1 MHSTQI
7 DSKSNLSFSFHRE
20 RSFIGDRYSRGW
32 ERCHG
37 WDLIARA
44 VLWGAWSPC
53 IWEKGTRS
61 KANFIY
67 SDFLGLDIDNGLP
80 IAEAVEMF
88 RDTVHIIGT
97 TRNHQREK
105 KGVVADRYRIIIPW
119 ESRITCRR
127 EFESSLAAIGKKIDA
142 DSSGYDAARVFWP
155 CASIVSKIDPGPDWE
170 LATVT
175 APEPKREYEQRTAP
189 VTGIAEPET
198 KTYNFV
204 KRGVLWPNY
213 ERADSIFRSSLDLFR
228 CGYDHDTVLAMI
240 AKAPFNRN
248 EKDGREFN
256 FKTHVDGAW
265 KYFRKHLE
273 TP

>member
-20 RSFIGDRYSRGW
+20 RSFIGNRYSRGW

-53 IWEKGTRS
+53 IWENGTRS

-67 SDFLGLDIDNGLP
+67 SDFLGLDVDNGLP
-80 IAEAVEMF
+80 IDAAAEMF

-105 KGVVADRYRIIIPW
+105 NGVVADRYRIIIPW
-119 ESRITCRR
+119 ERRITCRR

-142 DSSGYDAARVFWP
+142 DSSGYDAARMFWP
-155 CASIVSKIDPGPDWE
+155 CTSIVSKIDPGLDLE
-170 LATVT
+170 LASVVEPEPPKEYRKRTNEHTGEIVLSKNIINFLTRGLVFGEGRNVSVFVT
-175 APEPKREYEQRTAP
+175 AKELFSCGQSEHE
-189 VTGIAEPET
+189 I
-198 KTYNFV
+198 
-204 KRGVLWPNY
+204 
-213 ERADSIFRSSLDLFR
+213 IDLIK
-228 CGYDHDTVLAMI
+228 G
-240 AKAPFNRN
+240 APFERKGFPDREIESTVRSAIKRN
-248 EKDGREFN
+248 
-256 FKTHVDGAW
+256 
-265 KYFRKHLE
+265 
-273 TP
+273 

>member
-7 DSKSNLSFSFHRE
+7 DPKSNLSFSFHRE

-67 SDFLGLDIDNGLP
+67 SDFLGLDVDNGLP

-88 RDTVHIIGT
+88 RDTVHLIGT

-119 ESRITCRR
+119 ERRITCRR

-142 DSSGYDAARVFWP
+142 DSSGYDAARIFWP
-155 CASIVSKIDPGPDWE
+155 CTSIVSKIDPGSDWE

-175 APEPKREYEQRTAP
+175 APEPKREYEPRINQHTGERMLSSNIINFLTRGLAFGEGRNISVFITALELFAS
-189 VTGIAEPET
+189 GQSEHEI
-198 KTYNFV
+198 
-204 KRGVLWPNY
+204 
-213 ERADSIFRSSLDLFR
+213 IDLIK
-228 CGYDHDTVLAMI
+228 G
-240 AKAPFNRN
+240 APFER
-248 EKDGREFN
+248 KGFSDREI
-256 FKTHVDGAW
+256 
-265 KYFRKHLE
+265 E
-273 TP
+273 TTVRSAIKRS